1 MSSKEAEELY
11 FGRWSIE
18 KVFDIIKNKVKIE
31 NFTSHKVIGLEQN
44 FYSQM
49 FLYNVLEDIRID
61 TGEIV
66 KGQKEGL
73 KYDYKVN
80 TNVMVGML
88 REKLME
94 IVLSEGEELEKKR
107 DEFIELTKKYLV
119 PIKPGRSFPCKKMH
133 SMNKYRHNLRRNC

>member
-1 MSSKEAEELY
+1 
-11 FGRWSIE
+11 
-18 KVFDIIKNKVKIE
+18 
-31 NFTSHKVIGLEQN
+31 
-44 FYSQM
+44 M

-80 TNVMVGML
+80 TNVMVGIL

-94 IVLSEGEELEKKR
+94 IVLSEGEELQKKR
-107 DEFIELTKKYLV
+107 DEFIELVKKYLV
-119 PIKPGRSFPCKKMH
+119 PIKPGRSFPRKRMH